1 MGFDALLKFYK
12 REGHCLVPTNHIEIK
27 FELGAWCILQRTIKN
42 TLKPLRQ
49 KRLNEINFIW
59 DSRKEKWEM
68 GFDALL
74 KFYKRE
80 GHCLVPKNHFEDDYK
95 LGVWIENIR
104 SKKLKLSK
112 QRIQRLN
119 EINFIWDARKEKWE
133 VGFDSLLK
141 FHKRE
146 GHCLVPVN
154 HIEDGFKLGRWVDRQ
169 RVEKINLSQ
178 SRMKKLATLNFS
190 WNSLTTQWDLAFEAL
205 LKFKKREGH
214 CVVSLNHSEEG
225 INLYNWI
232 QRQRQNKLKLK
243 AGQLEKLR
251 KIGLQLNP
259 YLEKWE
265 KAYKLLL
272 IFQKREGHCQVPRDF
287 IESNYK
293 LGKWVDRQRIN
304 RGNLSEENLKK
315 LDQIN
320 FFKSNQ

>member
-1 MGFDALLKFYK
+1 M
-12 REGHCLVPTNHIEIK
+12 
-27 FELGAWCILQRTIKN
+27 
-42 TLKPLRQ
+42 
-49 KRLNEINFIW
+49 
-59 DSRKEKWEM
+59 
-68 GFDALL
+68 
-74 KFYKRE
+74 
-80 GHCLVPKNHFEDDYK
+80 
-95 LGVWIENIR
+95 
-104 SKKLKLSK
+104 
-112 QRIQRLN
+112 
-119 EINFIWDARKEKWE
+119 
-133 VGFDSLLK
+133 
-141 FHKRE
+141 
-146 GHCLVPVN
+146 
-154 HIEDGFKLGRWVDRQ
+154 
-169 RVEKINLSQ
+169 
-178 SRMKKLATLNFS
+178 
-190 WNSLTTQWDLAFEAL
+190 
-205 LKFKKREGH
+205 KFKKREGH

-293 LGKWVDRQRIN
+293 LGKWVDRQRVN
-304 RGNLSEENLKK
+304 RGNLSEENFKK